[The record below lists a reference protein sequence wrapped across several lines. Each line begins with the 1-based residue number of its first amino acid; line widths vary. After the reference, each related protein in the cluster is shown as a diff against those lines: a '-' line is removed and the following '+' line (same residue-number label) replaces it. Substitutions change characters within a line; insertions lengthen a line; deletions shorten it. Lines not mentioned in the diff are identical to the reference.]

1 MTIFSLFT
9 LSGGLA
15 FFLYGMN
22 RWITHM
28 LGKIP
33 EKGDSFRCQGY
44 KITVISVSRH
54 RVEQV
59 LFQKD

>member
-1 MTIFSLFT
+1 
-9 LSGGLA
+9 
-15 FFLYGMN
+15 
-22 RWITHM
+22 M